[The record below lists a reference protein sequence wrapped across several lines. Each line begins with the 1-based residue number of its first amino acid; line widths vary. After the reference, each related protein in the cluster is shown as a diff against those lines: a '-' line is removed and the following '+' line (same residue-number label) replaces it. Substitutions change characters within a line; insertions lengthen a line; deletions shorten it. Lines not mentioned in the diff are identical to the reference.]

1 LELFKTTERQLMN
14 LLNIAGNVGK
24 DSELRQVNT
33 QSGSQSVLSFPVAV
47 KSSKKGQDGKYLST
61 WFDCTLWG
69 KQADALA
76 QYIKKG
82 SAVAV
87 AGEVELEQYT
97 AKDGSAGAKMKLN
110 AQKVTL
116 LGGNQQSA
124 PQQQSQQQPAQ
135 PARQAP
141 PQGYQPQY
149 GNQPTG
155 AAGGIPQQN
164 RGPMEP
170 PIDFDDDLP
179 F

>member
-1 LELFKTTERQLMN
+1 MN

-33 QSGSQSVLSFPVAV
+33 KSGTQSVLSFPVAV
-47 KSSKKGQDGKYLST
+47 KSNKKGEDGKYLST
-61 WFDCTLWG
+61 WFDCALWG
-69 KQADALA
+69 KQAEALA
-76 QYIKKG
+76 SYIKKG

-116 LGGNQQSA
+116 LGGGQQAA
-124 PQQQSQQQPAQ
+124 PQQQAPQQ

-141 PQGYQPQY
+141 PAGYQGQM
-149 GNQPTG
+149 
-155 AAGGIPQQN
+155 PQQN
-164 RGPMEP
+164 QQNYPDFEDDIP
-170 PIDFDDDLP
+170 FSPIALHCQRLLHCM
-179 F
+179 

>member
-1 LELFKTTERQLMN
+1 MN

-33 QSGSQSVLSFPVAV
+33 QSGPQSVLSFPVAV

-69 KQADALA
+69 KQAEALA

-97 AKDGSAGAKMKLN
+97 VKDGSAGAKMKLN

-116 LGGNQQSA
+116 LGGNQQST
-124 PQQQSQQQPAQ
+124 PQQQPAQ

-155 AAGGIPQQN
+155 ATGNVPHQN

>member
-1 LELFKTTERQLMN
+1 MN
-14 LLNIAGNVGK
+14 LLNIAGNVGR
-24 DSELRQVNT
+24 DAELRQVNT
-33 QSGSQSVLSFPVAV
+33 QNGSQSVLGFPVAV
-47 KSSKKGQDGKYLST
+47 KSSKKGADGKYLST

-69 KQADALA
+69 KQAEALA

-116 LGGNQQSA
+116 IGGSQQSA
-124 PQQQSQQQPAQ
+124 PQQQAQHQQPAQ

-155 AAGGIPQQN
+155 ATGNIPQQN
-164 RGPMEP
+164 LGPTEP

>member
-1 LELFKTTERQLMN
+1 MN
-14 LLNIAGNVGK
+14 LLNIAGNVGR
-24 DSELRQVNT
+24 DAELRQVNT
-33 QSGSQSVLSFPVAV
+33 QNGSQSVLSFPVAV
-47 KSSKKGQDGKYLST
+47 KSSKKGADGKYLST

-69 KQADALA
+69 KQAEALA

-116 LGGNQQSA
+116 LGGQQSV
-124 PQQQSQQQPAQ
+124 PQQQTQQPAQQ

-141 PQGYQPQY
+141 PAGYQ
-149 GNQPTG
+149 GTM
-155 AAGGIPQQN
+155 PQQAMHN
-164 RGPMEP
+164 PAG

>member
-1 LELFKTTERQLMN
+1 MN

-33 QSGSQSVLSFPVAV
+33 QNGSQSVLSFPVAV

-69 KQADALA
+69 KQAEALA

-116 LGGNQQSA
+116 LGGNQQPA
-124 PQQQSQQQPAQ
+124 PQQQAPQQPAQ

-141 PQGYQPQY
+141 PQGYQA
-149 GNQPTG
+149 NQNQG
-155 AAGGIPQQN
+155 QQPQQN
-164 RGPMEP
+164 QQNYPDFEDDIP
-170 PIDFDDDLP
+170 FAPIALHCQRLLHCM
-179 F
+179 